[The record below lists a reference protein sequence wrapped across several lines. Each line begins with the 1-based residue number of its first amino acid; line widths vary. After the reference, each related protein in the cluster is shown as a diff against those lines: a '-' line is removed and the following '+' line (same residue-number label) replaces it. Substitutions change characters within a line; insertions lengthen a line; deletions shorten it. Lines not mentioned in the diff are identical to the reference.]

1 MSLSPPFEPVETI
14 EKAKAGDKDALSR
27 VWLFLNPGLV
37 RYLSSLGCK
46 NSEDLASESWISL
59 AKVLPKFQG
68 DISALQGLLF
78 QIARARLYDQWRK
91 TYRSPKAGL
100 RLIDRSARIVE
111 ISEMVE
117 SALDMSSSK
126 AIEWLSQIPKSQAEV
141 ISLRVIVG
149 LTYYEISQVIGKSEG
164 AVRILFFRGINNLEK
179 VVTENNLGLE
189 RISPLLRNKRQG

>member
-1 MSLSPPFEPVETI
+1 MSLSLPFDPVQTI
-14 EKAKAGDKDALSR
+14 QKAKAGDKDALSR
-27 VWLFLNPGLV
+27 VWLFLNPGLL

-46 NSEDLASESWISL
+46 NSEDVASESWISL

-91 TYRSPKAGL
+91 SYRSPKSGL
-100 RLIDRSARIVE
+100 RLIDRSTRIVE

-117 SALDMSSSK
+117 SALDAGSSK
-126 AIEWLSQIPKSQAEV
+126 AIEWLSRIPKSQAEV

-179 VVTENNLGLE
+179 VVTEDNLG
-189 RISPLLRNKRQG
+189 SGKNYSSSA